1 MVTFLYRGLLL
12 RLFIAS
18 FEALGNLVALLQRK
32 IGRPGVPILAIDT
45 VEAFGDELRLAA
57 ALAGLG
63 HAAVAVGVARLLLL

>member
-1 MVTFLYRGLLL
+1 MVTFLDRGLLL
-12 RLFIAS
+12 QLFIAS

-32 IGRPGVPILAIDT
+32 IGRPGVPILAIDA
-45 VEAFGDELRLAA
+45 VEAFGDELRLAT